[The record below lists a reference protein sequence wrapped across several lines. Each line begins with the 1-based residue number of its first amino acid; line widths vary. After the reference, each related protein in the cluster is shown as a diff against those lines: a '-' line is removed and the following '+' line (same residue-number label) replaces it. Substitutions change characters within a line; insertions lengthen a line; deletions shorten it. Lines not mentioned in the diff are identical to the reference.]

1 MVGSGPDGVYDV
13 SPHNLFPKVFATLA
27 AGGAPRING
36 DDYPTPDGTCV
47 RDYVHVIDLA
57 RAHVSAAEALESG
70 RPLEPV
76 YNLGSGEGTSVRQII
91 EAVRAVT
98 GIDFVEVVGPR
109 RPGDPARIV
118 AKGDLAARDLGWA
131 NTHTV
136 EDMVR
141 SAWDAAPR

>member
-1 MVGSGPDGVYDV
+1 TEVVTEATPTTPESPYGEAKLVGERLIRAQVRATAASSAPLAATSLRYFNVVGSGPDVVYDV
-13 SPHNLFPKVFATLA
+13 SPHTLFPKVFATLA

-76 YNLGSGEGTSVRQII
+76 YNLGSGEGTSVRQI
-91 EAVRAVT
+91 
-98 GIDFVEVVGPR
+98 
-109 RPGDPARIV
+109 
-118 AKGDLAARDLGWA
+118 
-131 NTHTV
+131 
-136 EDMVR
+136 
-141 SAWDAAPR
+141 